1 MKKADVQIGAT
12 YLVKVAGNL
21 VPVKITHEHP
31 NGGWEGRSLKTRKTI
46 RIKSAQ
52 RLRKLLADASW
63 STSTPEEN
71 RRRHA
76 DQNKAI
82 RKSGD
87 GNACLTEPAAQD
99 ATDAFQRDTDEPVAT
114 GGKTRGKLSLLNA
127 AAIVLKASG
136 EPMTCSQIVQKAA
149 ETTAWKPGKGLTPA
163 NTLSA
168 AMRREI
174 KVKGNASRFRLADR
188 GTFALASKS

>member
-12 YLVKVAGNL
+12 YLVKVSGNL

-52 RLRKLLADASW
+52 RLRRMVSER
-63 STSTPEEN
+63 P
-71 RRRHA
+71 
-76 DQNKAI
+76 QQ
-82 RKSGD
+82 RKKIVS
-87 GNACLTEPAAQD
+87 LTEYEAMADDAINAAE
-99 ATDAFQRDTDEPVAT
+99 ATTNVTVAAKRDTGERAAT